1 MSLGARPQVSG
12 TERIGNGPT
21 EPPLAGGRAL
31 AGCGPRTASR
41 RPAPVNPTPAQ
52 LPSRALSA
60 ETGELP
66 GRKQSGSTAHGAS
79 RSVCG
84 FRLCRRSARGPA
96 SYSRRAPRLWPS
108 ARCTQRRRRHF
119 ATRRY
124 VTRPTAGIGMAKGP
138 GLRPGSGSR
147 LRTRRRPVVRR
158 SSGDR
163 LAEGAVGREGL
174 FVLRPGVPVV
184 APVGAAIGTRWI
196 GRGRRV
202 QCGLDPLVMLG
213 VLQEV
218 FRGNAIPGRE
228 RVASQPVV
236 TIRNLA
242 GRSPYLD
249 ARAAIAFERLVWT
262 AAASSLRPT
271 AMAAGTSG
279 RFRSV
284 VHVGSCY
291 SCWVSRMKSACVVR
305 ARGTCIWQNTSRSE
319 VRGAVQQQFGQH
331 RYEDQLGV
339 LYMKMRSVDGLTG
352 GGLSPPN
359 PETARSGRGD
369 GLPGRG
375 CN

>member
-1 MSLGARPQVSG
+1 MPAICAGAGIPSLRRSPALPVGPLRAQARTPLRAEAIRHQTDS
-12 TERIGNGPT
+12 RNGH
-21 EPPLAGGRAL
+21 GQW
-31 AGCGPRTASR
+31 PRTPSGVHGTGYGR
-41 RPAPVNPTPAQ
+41 RGV
-52 LPSRALSA
+52 RAF
-60 ETGELP
+60 T
-66 GRKQSGSTAHGAS
+66 
-79 RSVCG
+79 RS
-84 FRLCRRSARGPA
+84 P
-96 SYSRRAPRLWPS
+96 
-108 ARCTQRRRRHF
+108 
-119 ATRRY
+119 
-124 VTRPTAGIGMAKGP
+124 
-138 GLRPGSGSR
+138 
-147 LRTRRRPVVRR
+147 
-158 SSGDR
+158 GDR

-174 FVLRPGVPVV
+174 FALGPGVPVV
-184 APVGAAIGTRWI
+184 APVGAAVGTHWI

-218 FRGNAIPGRE
+218 LCGNAVPGRE

-331 RYEDQLGV
+331 RYEDQWGV

-352 GGLSPPN
+352 GVLSLPN
-359 PETARSGRGD
+359 PETAQSGRG
-369 GLPGRG
+369 GSLPSRE

>member
-1 MSLGARPQVSG
+1 MPATGVAARVPAPRCSPAVPVGPLHAQTALRAEAIRHQTDSRNGHGQWPWTPSRVHGTGYGRRGVRVVTRSLGD
-12 TERIGNGPT
+12 
-21 EPPLAGGRAL
+21 
-31 AGCGPRTASR
+31 
-41 RPAPVNPTPAQ
+41 
-52 LPSRALSA
+52 
-60 ETGELP
+60 
-66 GRKQSGSTAHGAS
+66 
-79 RSVCG
+79 RS
-84 FRLCRRSARGPA
+84 
-96 SYSRRAPRLWPS
+96 
-108 ARCTQRRRRHF
+108 
-119 ATRRY
+119 
-124 VTRPTAGIGMAKGP
+124 
-138 GLRPGSGSR
+138 
-147 LRTRRRPVVRR
+147 
-158 SSGDR
+158 
-163 LAEGAVGREGL
+163 AEGAFGREGL
-174 FVLRPGVPVV
+174 FVLGPGVPVV
-184 APVGAAIGTRWI
+184 APVGTAIGTHWI
-196 GRGRRV
+196 GRGRGV
-202 QCGLDPLVMLG
+202 QCGLNPLVMLG

-218 FRGNAIPGRE
+218 FSGNAVPGRE

-305 ARGTCIWQNTSRSE
+305 ARGTCIWQNTSRLE

-331 RYEDQLGV
+331 RYEDQLRV

-359 PETARSGRGD
+359 PETVQSGRG
-369 GLPGRG
+369 GGPSGRG